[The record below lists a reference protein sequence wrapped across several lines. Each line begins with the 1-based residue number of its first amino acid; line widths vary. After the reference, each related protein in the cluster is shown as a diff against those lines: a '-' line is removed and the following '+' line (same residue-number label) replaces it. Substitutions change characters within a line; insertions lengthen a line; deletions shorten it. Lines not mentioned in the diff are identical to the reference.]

1 MNATIVIQAMTF
13 LTLILHRTGNKGYPL
28 LFGNEKDIIDAN
40 YFGIFVIYGFFFFTV
55 LLIVS
60 AIMDEKCPILVSL
73 SISKQSSKF
82 NTRDAVIID
91 FSRYV

>member
-1 MNATIVIQAMTF
+1 MTF

-28 LFGNEKDIIDAN
+28 SSVLFGKDLIN
-40 YFGIFVIYGFFFFTV
+40 SPYFGIFVIYGFFFFTV